1 MAAPST
7 QEITKLL
14 QAWSGGD
21 RSALDKLT
29 PLVYEELRR
38 LAHRYLRRER
48 KDLTLQTSAMVNEA
62 YLRLIDWQNVKWEN
76 RAHFFAA
83 AAQIMRHILVDL
95 ARSRRNAKRGGDAI
109 RVSLSAADVLDRRE
123 ADLVALDEGLDLL
136 GKLNPRQCQVVEM
149 RFFGGLSIHETAEV
163 LRVSRGTVRRDWT
176 IARAWLYRELSR
188 GERP

>member
-1 MAAPST
+1 MASPST

-38 LAHRYLRRER
+38 LAHRHLRRER

-76 RAHFFAA
+76 RAHFFGAA
-83 AAQIMRHILVDL
+83 AKIMRHILVDL
-95 ARSRRNAKRGGDAI
+95 ARSRRNAKRGGNAI

-123 ADLVALDEGLDLL
+123 ADLVALDEALDLL
-136 GKLNPRQCQVVEM
+136 GKLNPRQCEVVEM
-149 RFFGGLSIHETAEV
+149 RFFGGLSIDETAEV

-188 GERP
+188 GEGP

>member
-1 MAAPST
+1 MASPST

-38 LAHRYLRRER
+38 LAHRHLRRER

-76 RAHFFAA
+76 RAHFFGAA
-83 AAQIMRHILVDL
+83 AKIMRHILVDL

-123 ADLVALDEGLDLL
+123 ADLVALDEALDLL
-136 GKLNPRQCQVVEM
+136 GKLNPRQCEVVEM
-149 RFFGGLSIHETAEV
+149 RFFGGLSIDETAEV

-188 GERP
+188 GEGP